1 MPGGMIGD
9 AGEDVGEP
17 GTSINAVEFAGFD
30 QCVHRRRAMAARI
43 RAAERPVLSPDRN
56 AAYGAFGGVVAHA
69 DATVIKEAREG
80 LPSFEAIIDGL
91 GDWRFG

>member
-30 QCVHRRRAMAARI
+30 QCVHRGRTVSARV
-43 RAAERPVLSPDRN
+43 RTAERPVLSPDRN
-56 AAYGAFGGVVAHA
+56 AAHGAFGGVVAHA
-69 DATVIKEAREG
+69 DAAVIKEAREG
-80 LPSFEAIIDGL
+80 RPSFEAVVDG
-91 GDWRFG
+91 FGNGCF